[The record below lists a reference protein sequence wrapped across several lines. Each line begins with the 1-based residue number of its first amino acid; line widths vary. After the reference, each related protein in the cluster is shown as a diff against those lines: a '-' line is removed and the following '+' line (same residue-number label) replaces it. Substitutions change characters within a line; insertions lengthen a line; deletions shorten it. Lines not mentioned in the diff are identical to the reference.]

1 MKNEEIRLEQHYRS
15 AFQKLSCS
23 REGIHLLEWLD
34 NNDSKC
40 ENCKARPTKDFFV
53 MWFIIYI
60 YKNNFLFFLQDK
72 DGSNNPN
79 PHVGQED
86 ENTDRGNWSSKREY
100 MLSMIGYA
108 VGLGNVWRF
117 PYLAYKHGGGK

>member
-1 MKNEEIRLEQHYRS
+1 MTLIKKESVMLLSNEY
-15 AFQKLSCS
+15 
-23 REGIHLLEWLD
+23 
-34 NNDSKC
+34 
-40 ENCKARPTKDFFV
+40 
-53 MWFIIYI
+53 Y
-60 YKNNFLFFLQDK
+60 YYFLQDNNE
-72 DGSNNPN
+72 SNKQD

-117 PYLAYKHGGGK
+117 PHLAYKHGGGTVR